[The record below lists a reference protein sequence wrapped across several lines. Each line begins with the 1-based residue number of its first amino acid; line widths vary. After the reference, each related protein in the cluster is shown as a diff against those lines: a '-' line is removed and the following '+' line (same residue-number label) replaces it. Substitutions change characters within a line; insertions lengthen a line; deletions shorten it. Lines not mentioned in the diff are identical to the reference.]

1 MNIGKRLQV
10 EINLIFNV
18 KMKAYSL
25 VGEYAFLLIVNLK
38 YLYLRCE
45 MKRTIFII
53 FLFFSFFEI
62 CLANENKIEI
72 LVVYYSRTG
81 NTEDMAVAVAEGAGK
96 IEGVNVQLCNVD
108 SVQMKDLV
116 AAHAIILGSPV
127 YNANTAPK
135 IQQFINRWPF
145 KNSPL
150 KNKVGA
156 AFVTAGGI
164 SAGEEIVL
172 TNILKSMLIFGMIVV
187 GGDDW
192 KSAFGASAIVSEKP
206 FSKPVEQRFLSK
218 AENLGKRVAEIAVRL
233 NN

>member
-1 MNIGKRLQV
+1 
-10 EINLIFNV
+10 
-18 KMKAYSL
+18 MKK
-25 VGEYAFLLIVNLK
+25 VVVILIV
-38 YLYLRCE
+38 
-45 MKRTIFII
+45 F
-53 FLFFSFFEI
+53 FGLFEFSF
-62 CLANENKIEI
+62 ANENKIEI
-72 LVVYYSRTG
+72 LIVYYSRTG
-81 NTEDMAVAVAEGAGK
+81 NTEKMAVAVADGAKK
-96 IEGVNVQLCNVD
+96 IEGVNVRLCNVD
-108 SVQMKDLV
+108 SVQMNDVKT
-116 AAHAIILGSPV
+116 AHAIILGSPV

-135 IQQFINRWPF
+135 IQKFINRWPF

-150 KNKVGA
+150 KNKIGA

-206 FSKPVEQRFLSK
+206 FSKSIDEQFLSK
-218 AENLGKRVAEIAVRL
+218 AENLGKRVAEITVRL